1 MYAFGPV
8 EIACMANEIPV
19 ERFAASFQ
27 QFMEHI
33 SALAPTEEEP
43 VPRAGDRITAFLG
56 AAPSELSI
64 AKCSFRMRDLPTV
77 QRSVEALL
85 EKPGWSAQL
94 LGYTVEH
101 DMGFGMSTILAPR
114 PYDPVR
120 IGAPVYQT
128 VEVPAGRI
136 SCLEQGLYLMNS
148 PAGPIA
154 LLQHVDRGYREARVR
169 VEAAAPSAEAA
180 QLVLDRVQ
188 QLAKEQDVLKGSV
201 ISLGADGAEDVSFHP
216 RMPVH
221 REDVI
226 LPETVLDSIERPT
239 ITFSE
244 HAGALLQAG
253 RHLKRGLLFHGPPG
267 TGKSLAVRYL
277 MSALPERTVI
287 VLSGRVLGLIKL
299 SCELARELAPSIVVL
314 EDVDLVAEDRTREPQ
329 CGPLLFELMNEMDGL
344 PGDADIIFLLTTN
357 RPEALEPALASR
369 PGRID
374 QAIEFPLP
382 DAECRRRLFELY
394 GRGIEVRS
402 ADLEEMVSRTEGAS
416 PAFIKEVLRRT
427 ALNAAI
433 RGRSGDVPAVSIADF
448 RAALEEIL
456 VVGGELSARLLG
468 AASRSTS

>member
-1 MYAFGPV
+1 
-8 EIACMANEIPV
+8 MAKEIPV

-27 QFMEHI
+27 KFMEHV
-33 SALAPTEEEP
+33 SALAPAEEEP
-43 VPRAGDRITAFLG
+43 TPKARDRVTEFLG
-56 AAPSELSI
+56 AAATELAI

-85 EKPGWSAQL
+85 GEPGWSAEL

-101 DMGFGMSTILAPR
+101 DMGFGMPSILAPR
-114 PYDPVR
+114 SYDPVR

-128 VEVPAGRI
+128 VEVAAGRI
-136 SCLEQGLYLMNS
+136 SCLEHGLYLMHS
-148 PAGPIA
+148 PAGPVA

-169 VEAAAPSAEAA
+169 VEAAAQSPEIA
-180 QLVLDRVQ
+180 QLVLDRI
-188 QLAKEQDVLKGSV
+188 QLLSKEQDVLKGSV
-201 ISLGADGAEDVSFHP
+201 IALGADEAEDVSFY
-216 RMPVH
+216 RLAQVN

-226 LPETVLDSIERPT
+226 LPEALLEAIERPT
-239 ITFSE
+239 ITFSR
-244 HAGALLQAG
+244 HAEALLQAG
-253 RHLKRGLLFHGPPG
+253 RHLKRGLLFHGSPG

-277 MSALPERTVI
+277 ISAMPERTVI
-287 VLSGRVLGLIKL
+287 ILSGRVLGLIKL

-382 DAECRRRLFELY
+382 VPDCRRRLFELY
-394 GRGIEVRS
+394 GRGIEMEP
-402 ADLEEMVSRTEGAS
+402 ADIPEMVGRTDGAS

-427 ALNAAI
+427 ALDAAI
-433 RGRSGDVPAVSIADF
+433 RGRTGGLPAVSIADF
-448 RAALEEIL
+448 RTAMEEIL
-456 VVGGELSARLLG
+456 VGGGELSARLLG
-468 AASRSTS
+468 AAVRGSS

>member
-1 MYAFGPV
+1 
-8 EIACMANEIPV
+8 MAKEIPV

-27 QFMEHI
+27 KFMEHV
-33 SALAPTEEEP
+33 SALAPTEEESAQK
-43 VPRAGDRITAFLG
+43 AGDRVTAFLG
-56 AAPSELSI
+56 AATAELAI

-85 EKPGWSAQL
+85 GQPGWSAKL
-94 LGYTVEH
+94 FGYTVEH
-101 DMGFGMSTILAPR
+101 DIGFGMPSVLAAR
-114 PYDPVR
+114 SYDPVR
-120 IGAPVYQT
+120 VGAPVYQT
-128 VEVPAGRI
+128 VEVSTGRI
-136 SCLEQGLYLMNS
+136 SCLEQGLYLINS
-148 PAGPIA
+148 PAGAIA
-154 LLQHVDRGYREARVR
+154 LLQHVDRGYRETCVR
-169 VEAAAPSAEAA
+169 VEAAAQSSEAA
-180 QLVLDRVQ
+180 QLVLDRIQ

-201 ISLGADGAEDVSFHP
+201 ISLGAGETEDVSFH
-216 RMPVH
+216 RLAPVS

-226 LPETVLDSIERPT
+226 LPEALLEAIERPT
-239 ITFSE
+239 LTFSKHSE
-244 HAGALLQAG
+244 ALLQGG

-277 MSALPERTVI
+277 INAMPERTVI

-357 RPEALEPALASR
+357 RPDALEPALASR

-382 DAECRRRLFELY
+382 DAECRRRLFQLY
-394 GRGIEVRS
+394 GRGIEVEP
-402 ADLEEMVSRTEGAS
+402 ADLDEMVSRTEGAS

-427 ALNAAI
+427 ALHAAI
-433 RGRSGDVPAVSIADF
+433 RGKTGGVPAVSIADF
-448 RAALEEIL
+448 RTAMEEIL
-456 VVGGELSARLLG
+456 VGGGELSARLLG
-468 AASRSTS
+468 AAGRKSA